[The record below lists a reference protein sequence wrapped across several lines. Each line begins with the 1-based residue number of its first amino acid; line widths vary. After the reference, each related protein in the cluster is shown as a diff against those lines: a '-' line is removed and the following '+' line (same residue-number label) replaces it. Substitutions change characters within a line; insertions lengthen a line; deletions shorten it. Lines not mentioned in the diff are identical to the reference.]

1 MTQII
6 TNNWWGWGVWLYKYK
21 GSVDYYEDL
30 PTSWRKVWDTYNVVN
45 AFTKDGKPYPAW
57 TNVAWTGTDWDA
69 LWGSIDLS
77 DYQKKLVE
85 WNGIDLDQ
93 TTNEISVD
101 TTVIATKQDLTT
113 KQDVISDLDTIRSN
127 ASAGKAAKDTI
138 DTYWDI
144 VTHNV
149 SEFATSAQWAL
160 ADTAVQPWDNVSEL
174 ANDAGYLVSSDLK
187 QSDWGQTD
195 SSKIDYIKNKPTI
208 WNATLTIQRNWTQ
221 VNTFTAN
228 ATSNVT
234 ANISVPTKTS
244 DITNDSWFI
253 DKDVNNLTNYTLTTS
268 LASVA
273 TSGSYND
280 LSNKPSIPSKTSDL
294 TNDSGFIDKDVNN
307 LTNYTLSSDLATVA
321 TSGSYNDLLNK
332 PTIWTANLTVQ
343 KNGTTVATF
352 WANATSAVTANI
364 TVPTTVAELTDASDY
379 VKDTDLA
386 TVATTGS
393 YTDLSDKPTIW
404 TANLTIQKNWTN
416 VATFWANAT
425 SWVTANITVPTAVT
439 DLSDASNYALK
450 SSLATVA
457 TSWDYND
464 LDNLPTIPSVIDN
477 TTSTS
482 TTNALSANQW
492 KLLKDAIDWLAW
504 LGKFLSLWNS
514 ATWLPLSFPL
524 STPYTYHT
532 WDWYMVETVWTTNYM
547 PNGSSYTWAAS
558 TTVDS
563 TNTVKQWDVYI
574 YDWTSWIFQ
583 ENNRIATSFSAITWQ
598 PTDNANLSTALSA
611 KQDVA
616 NMVTSLTWA
625 DNTHYPTAK
634 AVADALSWAGNGD
647 MLKATYDPNNVS
659 ANAFDYNNFINTP
672 SLAAVA
678 TSGAY
683 SDLSW
688 TPTLATVATSGSY
701 NDLSNKPTIPAAQIQ
716 SDWTQSDN
724 TKKDYI
730 KNKPSLATVAT
741 TWAYSDLSW
750 TPTLATVAT
759 SWSYSDLSN
768 KPTIPTV
775 NNATL
780 TIQKNWT
787 TVKTFTANA
796 STDVIANISVPT
808 KTSDITND
816 SGYITK
822 SVNDLTNYTLSS
834 ALATVA
840 TTWSYSD
847 LSNKPTIP
855 TDTSDLTNGAWFITG
870 ITSWDVT
877 TALWYTPYSS
887 SNPSWYVTSS
897 IINDTAYASS
907 WNADTT
913 HAPTK
918 NAVYDKIST
927 MDTTISWKQ
936 DTLVSWTN
944 IKTINSNSILWS
956 GNLDID
962 WLPSQTGQSWK
973 YLTTDWTT
981 ASWGTVSGG
990 ITNDTT
996 WTTTTIT
1003 GIWAWSEGEYSDL
1016 SSKSASVLYFTF
1028 EWSWGVTLKSFSEIV
1043 TMLQSNAT
1051 SWYTELNSHSAEYLS
1066 KFTSEWKIYL
1076 YNSYSFLST
1085 DGTSSWLVQD
1095 SVGYTSWYYWWTW
1108 GGYPY

>member
-1 MTQII
+1 MVQII
-6 TNNWWGWGVWLYKYK
+6 TNSNWWGWVWLYKYK

-30 PTSWRKVWDTYNVVN
+30 PTSWMKVWDTYNVVN

-69 LWGSIDLS
+69 LWWSIDLS

-85 WNGIDLDQ
+85 WDGIDLDQ
-93 TTNEISVD
+93 DTNEISVED
-101 TTVIATKQDLTT
+101 TVINWAAAWATA
-113 KQDVISDLDTIRSN
+113 I
-127 ASAGKAAKDTI
+127 
-138 DTYWDI
+138 
-144 VTHNV
+144 
-149 SEFATSAQWAL
+149 
-160 ADTAVQPWDNVSEL
+160 QPNDNVSEL
-174 ANDAGYLVSSDLK
+174 VNDAGYLVSSDLK
-187 QSDWGQTD
+187 QSDWGQSD
-195 SSKIDYIKNKPTI
+195 SSEIDYIKNKPTI

-280 LSNKPSIPSKTSDL
+280 LSNKPSIPTKTSDL
-294 TNDSGFIDKDVNN
+294 NNDSGFIDKDVNN
-307 LTNYTLSSDLATVA
+307 LTNYTLSSNLATVA
-321 TSGSYNDLLNK
+321 TSGSYSDLSNKPTIWDATIKIQKNSTDIDSFTTNATSWKTINISVPTTVAELSDSSDYATVASLAAVATSGSYADLSNK

-343 KNGTTVATF
+343 KNWTT
-352 WANATSAVTANI
+352 
-364 TVPTTVAELTDASDY
+364 
-379 VKDTDLA
+379 
-386 TVATTGS
+386 
-393 YTDLSDKPTIW
+393 
-404 TANLTIQKNWTN
+404 

-425 SWVTANITVPTAVT
+425 SWVTANITVPTKVT
-439 DLSDASNYALK
+439 DLSDGGDYVK
-450 SSLATVA
+450 SASLATVA
-457 TSWDYND
+457 TTGDYDD
-464 LDNLPTIPSVIDN
+464 LTDKPTIPWVIN
-477 TTSTS
+477 TLTSTS
-482 TTNALSANQW
+482 TTDALSAAQG
-492 KLLKDAIDWLAW
+492 KALKDALDNIYW
-504 LGKFLSLWNS
+504 LGKFLSLWDS
-514 ATWLPLSFPL
+514 TTGQPISFPL
-524 STPYTYHT
+524 STPYAYTT
-532 WDWYMVETVWTTNYM
+532 WDWFMVETVWTTNYK
-547 PNGSSYTWAAS
+547 PNGSSYTGSAS
-558 TTVDS
+558 TSVES
-563 TNTVKQWDVYI
+563 WAVKQWDVYI
-574 YDWTSWIFQ
+574 YDGTTWLLQ
-583 ENNRIATSFSAITWQ
+583 VNNEPQVSFSDIAWQ
-598 PTDNANLSTALSA
+598 PTDNTNLATALWN

-634 AVADALSWAGNGD
+634 AVADAITASGGWD
-647 MLKATYDPNNVS
+647 MLASVYDPNNVE

-672 SLAAVA
+672 NLAAVA

-688 TPTLATVATSGSY
+688 TPTLASVATSGSY

-716 SDWTQSDN
+716 SDWTQADN

-741 TWAYSDLSW
+741 TWAYSDWSW

-759 SWSYSDLSN
+759 SWSYNDLSN

-775 NNATL
+775 NDATL

-796 STDVIANISVPT
+796 SSNVTANITVPT

-855 TDTSDLTNGAWFITG
+855 SDTSDLTNGAWFITG

-877 TALWYTPYSS
+877 TALWYTPA
-887 SNPSWYVTSS
+887 
-897 IINDTAYASS
+897 NDTSVVKTS
-907 WNADTT
+907 WNQTVNWTKTFWTSPVVPSKTT
-913 HAPTK
+913 DAT
-918 NAVYDKIST
+918 NTWTAVATEAQVYK
-927 MDTTISWKQ
+927 KQ

-944 IKTINSNSILWS
+944 IKTVNSNSLLGS
-956 GNLDID
+956 GNISLNEFNP
-962 WLPSQTGQSWK
+962 WWTATTGYVVTKTAGGYEWAAPSGWDVMVSSQSWNILTSWMK
-973 YLTTDWTT
+973 IWAGTESDYSNLGTYDSNTVYLT
-981 ASWGTVSGG
+981 
-990 ITNDTT
+990 I
-996 WTTTTIT
+996 
-1003 GIWAWSEGEYSDL
+1003 
-1016 SSKSASVLYFTF
+1016 
-1028 EWSWGVTLKSFSEIV
+1028 
-1043 TMLQSNAT
+1043 
-1051 SWYTELNSHSAEYLS
+1051 
-1066 KFTSEWKIYL
+1066 
-1076 YNSYSFLST
+1076 
-1085 DGTSSWLVQD
+1085 
-1095 SVGYTSWYYWWTW
+1095 
-1108 GGYPY
+1108 